1 MKRKRSKQLAG
12 LCLLLSTVLSL
23 CACGRSATESGNEN
37 DTLAKEYVYRF
48 QEIEVPD
55 FGGDEYEVCASAYSD
70 RKIFLLIKVSDWKHY
85 NDNDIRILS
94 MGDDGSGAA
103 VVPLETV
110 PWNPA
115 VEDGSGASENSS
127 YDNYTFGADGRI
139 YAIRYY
145 YREPLNP
152 EENAVSVRF
161 LCCWTAEGRLL
172 WETELENCGSG
183 DENFSVNAISVAED
197 GTASLTLTG
206 EYAWQISVDAQGK
219 ASGSK
224 QLSDET
230 LQIFSTSTAVVH
242 RTDGTL
248 LLVCYGEDDWTE
260 QYLVSYEPAT
270 DTVGESS
277 RMPSSGWDGYGAI
290 AAGPGSELL
299 YSNRTGIFSYAPQ
312 DTTDPHSPSQ
322 APESTKVMDFINSDL
337 SVISFDALIG
347 LSDTSFAGLFYE
359 DYNSEAHLGIFTY
372 VDPANVPD
380 RSVLLL
386 AGCYISD
393 DVMRRVVE
401 FNRSSDQYRIIVQN
415 VEEYDS
421 EEELAAGIAEM
432 TNSVFSGNMP
442 DILVTDGLPVETY
455 AARGLLADIGEL
467 IEKDTE
473 LSQTDFLQNVFE
485 AYSMDGKLYYV
496 IPCFHVDTMIGA
508 SSVVGDRTSWTFAD
522 AMQLLKTLP
531 EGTNLIPEESRSSFL
546 FTMMAY
552 CGGSFIDTGAGKCN
566 FQSQNFLDLLEY
578 AKSLPEELDADSYGE
593 DYWRNYEAQYRE
605 GRTLLAGMPIGSFE
619 GIDYYVNNIFGE
631 EISYIGFPMEDG
643 SGSYIRAEEAYAI
656 SAHSDHIEGAWEFL
670 RYYLTEDYQ
679 SDLRFGLPVQKKVF
693 LENSR
698 SALNGSRNDSN
709 DTESA
714 APEAMT
720 EKQLEKLVTFLLS
733 VNRRYVESEEIMDIV
748 SEETEAFFA
757 GDKTAEETA
766 NVIQNRVQVYL
777 DTNMK

>member
-12 LCLLLSTVLSL
+12 LCLLLSAAFGL
-23 CACGRSATESGNEN
+23 CACGRSAPESGREN
-37 DTLAKEYVYRF
+37 DALAKEYVYRF
-48 QEIEVPD
+48 QEIAMPD
-55 FGGDEYEVCASAYSD
+55 FGGDEYEVCASDYRD
-70 RKIFLLIKVSDWKHY
+70 QKIFLLLKVTDWEHY

-94 MGDDGSGAA
+94 VGDDGSGAS
-103 VVPLETV
+103 VIPLETV
-110 PWNPA
+110 PWNSA
-115 VEDGSGASENSS
+115 VEDGSGALENSS

-145 YREPLNP
+145 YREPQNP
-152 EENAVSVRF
+152 EENAVSIRY
-161 LCCWTAEGRLL
+161 LCCFTAEGRLL
-172 WETELENCGSG
+172 WETELEDCGSNEG
-183 DENFSVNAISVAED
+183 YFSVNAISAAED

-219 ASGSK
+219 ATGSK

-230 LQIFSTSTAVVH
+230 FQIFNTSTAIVH
-242 RTDGTL
+242 RKDGTL
-248 LLVCYGEDDWTE
+248 LLVCYGEDNWTE
-260 QYLVSYEPAT
+260 NYLVSYEPAA
-270 DTVGESS
+270 DTMGESS
-277 RMPSSGWDGYGAI
+277 RMPSLGWDGYGAV
-290 AAGPGSELL
+290 AAGPDSGLL

-312 DTTDPHSPSQ
+312 DTTSPHSPSQ
-322 APESTKVMDFINSDL
+322 APEGTKVMDFINSDL
-337 SVISFDALIG
+337 NVSSFDALIS
-347 LSDTSFAGLFYE
+347 LSDTSFAGLFHE
-359 DYNSEAHLGIFTY
+359 DYNSEARLGIFTY
-372 VDPANVPD
+372 VDPADVPD

-393 DVMRRVVE
+393 EILQRVVE
-401 FNRSSDQYRIIVQN
+401 FNRNSDQYRIIVQN

-421 EEELAAGIAEM
+421 EEELAVGIAAM
-432 TNSVFSGNMP
+432 TNNVFSGNMP

-467 IEKDTE
+467 IEKDGE
-473 LSQTDFLQNVFE
+473 LSQADFLQNVFE
-485 AYSMDGKLYYV
+485 AYSMDKKLYYV
-496 IPCFHVDTMIGA
+496 IPCFQVDTLIGA

-552 CGGSFIDTGAGKCN
+552 CGGSFIDTGTGKCN
-566 FQSQNFLDLLEY
+566 FQSRNFLTLLEY

-605 GRTLLAGMPIGSFE
+605 GRTILAGMPISSFD
-619 GIDYYVNNIFGE
+619 GIDYYVNNIFE
-631 EISYIGFPMEDG
+631 EEVSYIGFPMEDG
-643 SGSYIRAEEAYAI
+643 SGSYIKAEEAYAI

-670 RYYLTEDYQ
+670 RYYLTDDYQ
-679 SDLRFGLPVQKKVF
+679 SGLSFGLPVQKEVF

-698 SALNGSRNDSN
+698 SALNGAQNLSMDNK
-709 DTESA
+709 SA
-714 APEAMT
+714 APKTMT
-720 EKQLEKLVTFLLS
+720 EEQLEKLVTFLLS
-733 VNRRYVESEEIMDIV
+733 VNRRYYENEEIMDIV
-748 SEETEAFFA
+748 GEEAEAFFA

-766 NVIQNRVQVYL
+766 NVIQNRVQLYL

>member
-1 MKRKRSKQLAG
+1 MKRKRCKQLAG
-12 LCLLLSTVLSL
+12 LCMLLSAALSL
-23 CACGRSATESGNEN
+23 CACGRSAAESGKEN
-37 DTLAKEYVYRF
+37 DALAKEYVYRF
-48 QEIEVPD
+48 QEIAMPD
-55 FGGDEYEVCASAYSD
+55 FGGDEYEVCASDYRD
-70 RKIFLLIKVSDWKHY
+70 RKIFLLMKVIDWEHY

-94 MGDDGSGAA
+94 VGDDGSGTA

-115 VEDGSGASENSS
+115 VEDGSGVSENSS

-139 YAIRYY
+139 YAVRYY

-152 EENAVSVRF
+152 KENAVSVRF
-161 LCCWTAEGRLL
+161 LCCWTTEGRLL
-172 WETELENCGSG
+172 WETELEDCGSG
-183 DENFSVNAISVAED
+183 DESLFVNAISVAED

-230 LQIFSTSTAVVH
+230 FQIFSRNAAVVH
-242 RTDGTL
+242 RMDGTL

-260 QYLVSYEPAT
+260 NYLVSYEPAA
-270 DTVGESS
+270 DTMGESS
-277 RMPSSGWDGYGAI
+277 RMPSSGWDGYGSLT
-290 AAGPGSELL
+290 AGPGFGLL
-299 YSNRTGIFSYAPQ
+299 YSNRTGIFSYVPQ
-312 DTTDPHSPSQ
+312 DTASPHSPSQ
-322 APESTKVMDFINSDL
+322 APEGTKIMDFINSDL
-337 SVISFDALIG
+337 SVSSFDALIG
-347 LSDTSFAGLFYE
+347 LSDTSFAGLFHE
-359 DYNSEAHLGIFTY
+359 DYNSEARLGIFTY
-372 VDPANVPD
+372 VDPADVPD

-386 AGCYISD
+386 AGCYISGD
-393 DVMRRVVE
+393 IMQRVVE

-421 EEELAAGIAEM
+421 EEELAAGIEEM

-467 IEKDTE
+467 IEKDAE
-473 LSQTDFLQNVFE
+473 LSQTDYLQNVFE

-522 AMQLLKTLP
+522 AVQLLETLP
-531 EGTNLIPEESRSSFL
+531 EGTNLIPEASRSSFL
-546 FTMMAY
+546 LTMMTY

-605 GRTLLAGMPIGSFE
+605 GRTLLAGMPISGFE
-619 GIDYYVNNIFGE
+619 GIDYYVNSIFGE
-631 EISYIGFPMEDG
+631 EVSYIGFPMEDG
-643 SGSYIRAEEAYAI
+643 SGSYIKAEEAYAI

-670 RYYLTEDYQ
+670 RYYLTDDYQ
-679 SDLRFGLPVQKKVF
+679 SGLRRGLPVQEKIF
-693 LENSR
+693 LENSG
-698 SALNGSRNDSN
+698 SALSGSQNYCIDS
-709 DTESA
+709 EFA
-714 APEAMT
+714 APEPMT

-733 VNRRYVESEEIMDIV
+733 VNRRYFENEEIIDIV

-766 NVIQNRVQVYL
+766 KVIQNRVQIYL